1 MAKDLGDAIGTALG
15 KVAREAVGSV
25 STNTRGKSNGPLS
38 GAKGLA
44 AGVGVA
50 ALAPVAAK
58 GAGKLVRGLSGNGAG
73 PLKKVGEKVGDKA
86 TGAVKDAVGQSVKQA
101 GGAGGIAKEGVK

>member
-25 STNTRGKSNGPLS
+25 SANTRGKSDGALS
-38 GAKGLA
+38 GARGIA

-50 ALAPVAAK
+50 ALAPMAAK
-58 GAGKLVRGLSGNGAG
+58 GAGKLVRGLSSNGAG
-73 PLKKVGEKVGDKA
+73 PLQKVGDKA

-101 GGAGGIAKEGVK
+101 GGAGGIAKEGVKSMIP